1 MPWTLFRR
9 DLSKVGPY
17 EILGRLG
24 KGMAGSVFKARHA
37 QTGLVVAL
45 KVLRPQQVRD
55 PLSLKRFAQEFHA
68 TRTLDDP
75 HVVRG
80 LDFGQDGAA
89 HYLAMEFID
98 GPSLEEHLKAH
109 GRLPEADAL
118 RLAVQVGQALH
129 RAHERGLIH
138 RDVKPGN
145 ILLGADGRA
154 RLTDFGL
161 VKCLAEDQR
170 LTATGTFFGTPC
182 FMAPEQFDDAKRVDR
197 RCDVYGL
204 AATLYMALTGQA
216 PFHARGYLT
225 TVRKKLAGDLVPP
238 RELVPGLTPRVD
250 WAVLRALSVSPSL
263 RPASCLD
270 FLQDLT
276 GGQPLLAAQTG
287 QGTDRAAGPE
297 RRSAVRYPCL
307 VDGRCLPV
315 GSSGQEPW
323 QAQVRDLSAGGL
335 CLALGRRFEAG
346 TVLVIEW
353 PEAGDSLPG
362 SLLARVV
369 RTQALVPSQWALG
382 CQLARRLDE
391 GAVRALLQVEQE
403 RLLKLQARG

>member
-1 MPWTLFRR
+1 
-9 DLSKVGPY
+9 
-17 EILGRLG
+17 
-24 KGMAGSVFKARHA
+24 
-37 QTGLVVAL
+37 
-45 KVLRPQQVRD
+45 
-55 PLSLKRFAQEFHA
+55 
-68 TRTLDDP
+68 
-75 HVVRG
+75 
-80 LDFGQDGAA
+80 
-89 HYLAMEFID
+89 MEFID
-98 GPSLEEHLKAH
+98 GLSLEEHLKAH
-109 GRLPEADAL
+109 GRLSEAEAL

-145 ILLGADGRA
+145 ILLDPAGRA

-161 VKCLAEDQR
+161 VKCLADDQR

-204 AATLYMALTGQA
+204 AATLYMALTGQP

-238 RELVPGLTPRVD
+238 RDLVAGLTPRVD
-250 WAVLRALSVSPSL
+250 WAVLRALSVSRSL

-270 FLQDLT
+270 FLRDLT
-276 GGQPLLAAQTG
+276 GGEPLQTEQAG
-287 QGTDRAAGPE
+287 QE
-297 RRSAVRYPCL
+297 RRSTVRYPCL

-315 GSSGQEPW
+315 GSNGQEPW

-335 CLALGRRFEAG
+335 CLALGRRFEPG
-346 TVLVIEW
+346 TVLVVEW
-353 PEAGDSLPG
+353 PHLGDDLPG

-369 RTQALVPSQWALG
+369 RTQALGSSRWAVG
-382 CQLARRLDE
+382 CQLARRLGDE
-391 GAVRALLQVEQE
+391 EVCALLQSEQE
-403 RLLKLQARG
+403 RLLEVQAPA